1 MSDNV
6 TPEFTAES
14 AADAAREIPLPTF
27 ADKATFTNV
36 FLIAMAWSVFS
47 TFLGALMLARAVTDY
62 LATDTITTS
71 VAVFG
76 GIGFFLAFVP
86 FERLFFHKS
95 RAILKNNPFKA
106 EQEALKNKSKT
117 DPTNPFTLA
126 SAPSDPLAMLVGG
139 VAILTAVLVFGS
151 FPVFIVALFNVFAG
165 NAGFTVLFW
174 LLLSSAYL
182 VSLLLAT
189 LKSNKQKDAK
199 TAE

>member
-27 ADKATFTNV
+27 ENKLFFTKV
-36 FLIAMAWSVFS
+36 FLITMAWSVFS

-71 VAVFG
+71 IALFG
-76 GIGFFLAFVP
+76 GIGFFLAYVP
-86 FERLFFHKS
+86 FEQLFFHKS
-95 RAILKNNPFKA
+95 RAVLKNNPFKV
-106 EQEALKNKSKT
+106 EQEAKKNKSKT
-117 DPTNPFTLA
+117 DPFNLT
-126 SAPSDPLAMLVGG
+126 SAPSDPLAMLVGW
-139 VAILTAVLVFGS
+139 VVVFTMVLIFGS

-165 NAGFTVLFW
+165 NVGFTVLFW
-174 LLLSSAYL
+174 LFLSGAFL
-182 VSLLLAT
+182 VSLLLAH
-189 LKSNKQKDAK
+189 LKSDKKKDAK